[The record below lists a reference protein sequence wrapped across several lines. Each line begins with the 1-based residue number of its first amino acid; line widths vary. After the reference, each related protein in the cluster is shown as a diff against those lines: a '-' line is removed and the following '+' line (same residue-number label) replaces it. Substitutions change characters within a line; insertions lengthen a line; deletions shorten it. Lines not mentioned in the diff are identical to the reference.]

1 MNPAIAIQ
9 VERFPGARP
18 RCIFAVMTTDL
29 RYPIGRFE
37 RSTEFSDTSRA
48 AAVAAIASAPAALR
62 RSVHGLSNSQI
73 DTPYRPEGWTVR
85 QLVHHVADSHLNAY
99 VRHRLA
105 LTEDNPTIKPYDE
118 NLWAELADAKSAPIE
133 SSLQMLE
140 AMHERWVRS
149 IKVMEAP
156 HFSRTLNHPDRGPM
170 TLDLMLE
177 LYAWHGK
184 HHVAHV
190 TELRKREG
198 W

>member
-1 MNPAIAIQ
+1 
-9 VERFPGARP
+9 
-18 RCIFAVMTTDL
+18 MTTDL

-62 RSVHGLSNSQI
+62 RSVHGLNNSQI

-85 QLVHHVADSHLNAY
+85 QLVHHLADSHLNAY

-105 LTEDNPTIKPYDE
+105 LTENNPTIKPYDE
-118 NLWAELADAKSAPIE
+118 NLWAELSDAKSAPIE
-133 SSLQMLE
+133 SSLQLLE
-140 AMHERWVRS
+140 AMHERWVLS
-149 IKVMEAP
+149 IKAMEPAD
-156 HFSRTLNHPDRGPM
+156 FSRTLNHPDRGPM

>member
-1 MNPAIAIQ
+1 
-9 VERFPGARP
+9 
-18 RCIFAVMTTDL
+18 MTTDL

-37 RSTEFSDTSRA
+37 RPTEFSDTSRA

-62 RSVHGLSNSQI
+62 RSVHGLSNSQL
-73 DTPYRPEGWTVR
+73 DTPYRPDGWTVR
-85 QLVHHVADSHLNAY
+85 QLVHHVADSHVNAY

-118 NLWAELADAKSAPIE
+118 NLWAELPDSKSAPIE

-140 AMHERWVRS
+140 AMHERWVLS
-149 IKVMEAP
+149 IKVMEPAS
-156 HFSRTLNHPDRGPM
+156 FSRTLNHPERGPM

-177 LYAWHGK
+177 LYAWHGA

-190 TELRKREG
+190 TDLRKREG

>member
-1 MNPAIAIQ
+1 M
-9 VERFPGARP
+9 
-18 RCIFAVMTTDL
+18 
-29 RYPIGRFE
+29 
-37 RSTEFSDTSRA
+37 
-48 AAVAAIASAPAALR
+48 
-62 RSVHGLSNSQI
+62 
-73 DTPYRPEGWTVR
+73 R

-118 NLWAELADAKSAPIE
+118 NLWAELADARSAPIE

-140 AMHERWVRS
+140 AMHERWVLS
-149 IKVMEAP
+149 INVMEAA

>member
-1 MNPAIAIQ
+1 
-9 VERFPGARP
+9 
-18 RCIFAVMTTDL
+18 MTTDL

-62 RSVHGLSNSQI
+62 RSVHGLNNSQI

-85 QLVHHVADSHLNAY
+85 QLVHHMADSHVNAY

-118 NLWAELADAKSAPIE
+118 NLWAELSDAKAAPIE

-140 AMHERWVRS
+140 AMHERWVLS
-149 IKVMEAP
+149 LKVMEPA
-156 HFSRTLNHPDRGPM
+156 HFSRTLNHPERGPM

-190 TELRKREG
+190 TDLRKREG